1 MNAQVQLTPMA
12 PLSLANVSADY
23 RRIERAIGFLET
35 HHEDQPE
42 LELVAKEAGL
52 SPSHFQRLFTAWA
65 GVSPKRFLQALT
77 LAKAR
82 KELRGGAS
90 VLDATYA
97 SGLSS
102 PSRLH
107 DLFVVHESMT
117 PGEYKA
123 LGQDMTIRYG
133 LVPTPFGEAAA
144 LLSDRGICGLAFV
157 QDDPEATL
165 DELMSHWRL
174 ASFVEDTPAVG
185 QALARAFGPHRGGP
199 VPIVMKGTPFQ
210 LKVWEALLRIP
221 QGETA
226 SYDQVAAAIGHPGAV
241 RAVGTAIGD
250 NKIGYLIPCHRVLR
264 KTGAIT
270 GYHWGPERKRAM
282 LAWER
287 TQSLQAAE

>member
-1 MNAQVQLTPMA
+1 MNAMTD
-12 PLSLANVSADY
+12 LSLAHVSADY
-23 RRIERAIGFLET
+23 RRIEKAIGYLEA
-35 HHEDQPE
+35 HHEAQPE

-82 KELRGGAS
+82 KELRDGAG

-97 SGLSS
+97 AGLSS

-107 DLFVVHESMT
+107 DLFVVHEAMT

-123 LGQDMTIRYG
+123 LGRDMNVRYG
-133 LVPTPFGEAAA
+133 QVPTPFGEAAV

-157 QDDPEATL
+157 QNDPEAAM
-165 DELMSHWRL
+165 DELMAHWRL
-174 ASFVEDTPAVG
+174 ASFVEDTQAVG

-199 VPIVMKGTPFQ
+199 VPIVLKGTPFQ

-226 SYDQVAAAIGHPGAV
+226 SYDQVATAIGHPDAV

-287 TQSLQAAE
+287 TQALQAAE

>member
-1 MNAQVQLTPMA
+1 MEQLTTENARDHDRVAHAIRYLARHRLEQP
-12 PLSLANVSADY
+12 SL
-23 RRIERAIGFLET
+23 EE
-35 HHEDQPE
+35 
-42 LELVAKEAGL
+42 VAGAMGL
-52 SPSHFQRLFTAWA
+52 SPFHAQRLFTRWA
-65 GVSPKRFLQALT
+65 GLSPKRFLGLLT
-77 LAKAR
+77 VEHA
-82 KELRGGAS
+82 KELLRGTES
-90 VLDATYA
+90 VMGTAYEV
-97 SGLSS
+97 GLSG

-107 DLFVVHESMT
+107 DLFLTFEAMT
-117 PGEYKA
+117 PGEYKV
-123 LGQDMTIRYG
+123 LGRDMNVRYG
-133 LVPTPFGEAAA
+133 QVPTPFGEAAV

-157 QDDPEATL
+157 QNDPEAAM
-165 DELMSHWRL
+165 DELMAHWRL
-174 ASFVEDTPAVG
+174 ASFVEDTQAVG

-199 VPIVMKGTPFQ
+199 VPIVLKGTPFQ

-226 SYDQVAAAIGHPGAV
+226 SYDQVATAIGHPGAV

-287 TQSLQAAE
+287 TQALQAAE